1 MRAREPASFWRE
13 NVIAVIFL
21 LRVLAR
27 IRCLSSDVF
36 ERRTSTGREPF
47 SLLICLDATKFVLLS
62 VFTLKEK
69 ICLKSCSK
77 SRLKSAVSQL
87 PVYMGRSKTSL
98 LKLHNVVVT
107 ETSYQ
112 LIEVLSFCDRERA

>member
-1 MRAREPASFWRE
+1 M
-13 NVIAVIFL
+13 IAVIFL

-87 PVYMGRSKTSL
+87 PVYMRRSKTSL